1 MRSDE
6 KGDWLTDILSP
17 RDQEGTEGA
26 EGNGSQRAR
35 YALSI
40 GNRGSTQEMGFAFL
54 SLVL

>member
-6 KGDWLTDILSP
+6 KGDRLTDILSP